1 MKVFIV
7 LGAHSEYTGF
17 SIYLGAYTSLKDAID
32 AKWNERVKSGTGA
45 FMMMHKQVCE
55 ENGKVSH
62 FVAFQSRN
70 CNITEE
76 EFKQD
81 AEYFAYN
88 ADIAG
93 FEIIEEEI

>member
-17 SIYLGAYTSLKDAID
+17 SIYRGAYTSLKDAID
-32 AKWNERVKSGTGA
+32 AKWNECVKSGTGA
-45 FMMMHKQVCE
+45 FMMMHKQECMG
-55 ENGKVSH
+55 ENVRH
-62 FVAFQSRN
+62 FVAFQCKN
-70 CNITEE
+70 CNVTEE

-81 AEYFAYN
+81 AEFFAYN

-93 FEIIEEEI
+93 FEIIEENI

>member
-17 SIYLGAYTSLKDAID
+17 SIYCGAYTSLKDAID
-32 AKWNERVKSGTGA
+32 AKWNERVRSGTGA
-45 FMMMHKQVCE
+45 FMMMHKQE
-55 ENGKVSH
+55 YNGENMRY
-62 FVAFQSRN
+62 FVAFQCKN
-70 CNITEE
+70 CNVTEE

-93 FEIIEEEI
+93 FEIIEEDV